1 MTLSFD
7 ERLNQI
13 LPRLTSR
20 DFLDSKGLGNEIG
33 FWIFDYPPDRERDMR
48 SFLSGTVLPALSK
61 QVPALRADTID
72 LLQLVTGLLEERKL
86 LDKAMD
92 MQKNKG
98 DESALAALRS
108 VLKEDKIAQKIASQH
123 DIAHLDLLILT
134 GVGAVYPMLRT
145 HTLLSALHPIMGNTP
160 LLLFFP
166 GRYDGHSLRLFNTL
180 TEDHYYRAFRLVPE
194 TTQQN
199 HVALRSSRS
208 FQTFRDK

>member
-1 MTLSFD
+1 MTLSFE

-33 FWIFDYPPDRERDMR
+33 FWIFDYPPDREMDMR
-48 SFLSGTVLPALSK
+48 SFLSRIIVPALAK

-72 LLQLVTGLLEERKL
+72 LFQLVIGLLEERNL
-86 LDKAMD
+86 LDKAMA
-92 MQKNKG
+92 MQLSKG
-98 DESALAALRS
+98 DESTLVALRS

-123 DIAHLDLLILT
+123 DIANLDMLILT
-134 GVGAVYPMLRT
+134 GVGPVYPMLRT
-145 HTLLSALHPIMGNTP
+145 HTLLSALHPIMGDTP

-180 TEDHYYRAFRLVPE
+180 GEDHYYRAFRLVPE
-194 TTQQN
+194 
-199 HVALRSSRS
+199 SI
-208 FQTFRDK
+208 